1 METVK
6 QSAPVVFKST
16 GLDNPSV
23 SQVLK
28 NVISIKLRRVIIPK
42 PREDYNFPEPYFFV
56 AVDQINS
63 NIISNKNFNEK
74 IFCKIHFDKQLVY
87 NEGD

>member
-1 METVK
+1 MESAK
-6 QSAPVVFKST
+6 QSAPVVFKSS

-42 PREDYNFPEPYFFV
+42 PRRLHFRT
-56 AVDQINS
+56 
-63 NIISNKNFNEK
+63 
-74 IFCKIHFDKQLVY
+74 IFLLL
-87 NEGD
+87 

>member
-1 METVK
+1 MESAK
-6 QSAPVVFKST
+6 QSAPVVFKSS

-56 AVDQINS
+56 ACFEFNS
-63 NIISNKNFNEK
+63 NIISTKNFNEK
-74 IFCKIHFDKQLVY
+74 FFARFILI
-87 NEGD
+87 NN